1 MFKIFL
7 CFIGNQN
14 WWKSHEAA
22 MLALG
27 SVQEVIE
34 RQIQAGKVEFD
45 IPGKTQF
52 QIKNFKC

>member
-1 MFKIFL
+1 MS
-7 CFIGNQN
+7 FIGNQN

-52 QIKNFKC
+52 DFKDFIS